1 MYDFNTVEYRMTAAV
16 TEMVLISDP
25 TMPPVQAELR
35 FRSDDPFAV
44 QLLLS
49 IDQSPAITWVFSRD
63 LLVEGVRGPAG
74 MGDVQVF
81 PVHDGTVIELRSG
94 EQAARLLSHT
104 PDLMEFLVRSI
115 EIVPTGSESAYFE
128 IASDLRGLPVHD
140 PFEA

>member
-16 TEMVLISDP
+16 TEMILISDP
-25 TMPPVQAELR
+25 SMPPVHAELR
-35 FRSDDPFAV
+35 YRSDDPFAV

-81 PVHDGTVIELRSG
+81 PVHDGTIIELRSG

-104 PDLMEFLVRSI
+104 PDLTDFLDRSD
-115 EIVPTGSESAYFE
+115 EIVPNGSEFAYVE
-128 IASDLRGLPVHD
+128 IESDLRDLPIHD
-140 PFEA
+140 AFEA

>member
-16 TEMVLISDP
+16 TEMILISDP
-25 TMPPVQAELR
+25 TMPPVHAELR
-35 FRSDDPFAV
+35 YRSDDPFAI

-49 IDQSPAITWVFSRD
+49 IDQSPAITWVFGRD
-63 LLVEGVRGPAG
+63 LLAEGVRGPAG

-81 PVHDGTVIELRSG
+81 PVHDGTIIELRSG
-94 EQAARLLSHT
+94 DQLARLLSHT
-104 PDLMEFLVRSI
+104 PDLIDFLDRGV

-128 IASDLRGLPVHD
+128 IESDLRDLPIHD